1 MLFRSSRFTA
11 KPKHSTGLG
20 KLPNWRPTRQDA
32 SAAEESGYHLT
43 GMPSLR
49 VQIVRFGDAHQPGV
63 VECQFRAA
71 DGQMHSII
79 DKLPIFTDAVLSSDS
94 QYPQP
99 GAVRCQVLGQVS
111 ADGAVRITFVESD
124 HV

>member
-1 MLFRSSRFTA
+1 MFRIADQPDKT
-11 KPKHSTGLG
+11 
-20 KLPNWRPTRQDA
+20 LP
-32 SAAEESGYHLT
+32 AAEESGYHLT

-49 VQIVRFGDAHQPGV
+49 VQIVRFVDAHQPGV
-63 VECQFRAA
+63 IECQFRAA

-111 ADGAVRITFVESD
+111 ADGAVRITLVEPD
-124 HV
+124 HVQATDGGTQFVVTEAELTV